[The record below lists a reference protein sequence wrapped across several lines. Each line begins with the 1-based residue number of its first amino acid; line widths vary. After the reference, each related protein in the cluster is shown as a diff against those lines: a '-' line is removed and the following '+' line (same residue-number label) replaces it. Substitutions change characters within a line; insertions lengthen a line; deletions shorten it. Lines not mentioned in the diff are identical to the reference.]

1 MLHVLSRTIVGC
13 AVVVLL
19 LLQSNPAAA
28 QESPPATIAAEPQ
41 VSKPELRKELL
52 ARMAKDQEA
61 RMQLME
67 LMKTQPGKGS
77 AAPTPE
83 DPRIQELLRV
93 DRENRE
99 WLKKQIAEIGWP
111 GKSLVGEDGAHA
123 AWLLVQHADD
133 DPPFQKECL
142 EKMQAVPKEEV
153 SATDVAYL
161 IDRVMVK
168 ESGKQRYGTQLKLED
183 GKWVP
188 VTLAEPDRVDA
199 LRKEVGMPPLAEY
212 LEMVTK
218 LYSATPSQDAEKKP
232 EEKTDEKSKEPGT
245 EEKKADK

>member
-1 MLHVLSRTIVGC
+1 
-13 AVVVLL
+13 VV
-19 LLQSNPAAA
+19 A
-28 QESPPATIAAEPQ
+28 
-41 VSKPELRKELL
+41 
-52 ARMAKDQEA
+52 
-61 RMQLME
+61 
-67 LMKTQPGKGS
+67 G
-77 AAPTPE
+77 
-83 DPRIQELLRV
+83 
-93 DRENRE
+93 NRLE

-218 LYSATPSQDAEKKP
+218 LYSAAPSQDAEKKP
-232 EEKTDEKSKEPGT
+232 EEKTNEKSKEPGT

>member
-19 LLQSNPAAA
+19 LLQSSPAAA
-28 QESPPATIAAEPQ
+28 QESPPATTAAEPQ

-67 LMKTQPGKGS
+67 LMKTQPGKGA

-83 DPRIQELLRV
+83 DPRILGLLRV

-99 WLKKQIAEIGWP
+99 WLKKQIAETGWL

-218 LYSATPSQDAEKKP
+218 LYSAAPSQDAKEKSS
-232 EEKTDEKSKEPGT
+232 EQSAEKSKEPGT
-245 EEKKADK
+245 EEKAADK